1 MTSSSETT
9 MRASSTP
16 ASKVVGLT
24 ALVGIAATV
33 WLGLWVTPPDQVQGD
48 VVRILYLH
56 APVAWVAYLAF
67 GITALAS
74 ILYLWPR
81 TRDRRWD
88 YLAGASAEIGVVCTA
103 ITLAIGS
110 IWGRASWGV
119 WWTWDARL
127 TTTVLL
133 LALFLGY
140 LALRRV
146 PGDVEVRSRRSAI
159 AALVAAID
167 IPIVH
172 MSVTWWRTL
181 HQPPS
186 VLKPDFLHPD
196 IHGSMA
202 WTLLLG
208 FVSLTVGYAWLLI
221 HRYRVE
227 QMEDELEQHG
237 LDIAIA
243 ERRAEAELVRP

>member
-1 MTSSSETT
+1 MNRTAARRVLGT
-9 MRASSTP
+9 RLL
-16 ASKVVGLT
+16 GLA
-24 ALVGIAATV
+24 ALAGMVATV
-33 WLGLWVTPPDQVQGD
+33 VLGLWVTPPDVVQGE

-56 APVAWVAYLAF
+56 APVAWTAYLAF
-67 GITALAS
+67 GVTALAS
-74 ILYLWPR
+74 LLYLWPR
-81 TRDRRWD
+81 TRARHWD
-88 YLAGASAEIGVVCTA
+88 LLAGASAEIGVVCTA
-103 ITLAIGS
+103 LTLAIGA
-110 IWGRASWGV
+110 IWGRATWGV

-140 LALRRV
+140 LALRKV

-159 AALVAAID
+159 AALVAALD

-186 VLKPDFLHPD
+186 VLKPDFLHPT
-196 IHGSMA
+196 IHGSML

-208 FVSLTVGYAWLLI
+208 FLATTLVYGWLLV

-227 QMEDELEQHG
+227 KLEEEFDLRG
-237 LDIAIA
+237 LDAAIA

>member
-1 MTSSSETT
+1 MTT
-9 MRASSTP
+9 STG
-16 ASKVVGLT
+16 ATRLLGLT
-24 ALVGIAATV
+24 ALAGMITTV
-33 WLGLWVTPPDQVQGD
+33 VLGLWVTPPDVVQGE

-67 GITALAS
+67 GVTALAS
-74 ILYLWPR
+74 LLYLWPR
-81 TRDRRWD
+81 TRSRFWD
-88 YLAGASAEIGVVCTA
+88 QLAGASAEIGVVCTA
-103 ITLAIGS
+103 LTLAIGA
-110 IWGRASWGV
+110 IWGRATWGV

-140 LALRRV
+140 LALRKV
-146 PGDVEVRSRRSAI
+146 PGDVETRSRRSAI
-159 AALVAAID
+159 AGLVAALD
-167 IPIVH
+167 VPIVH

-202 WTLLLG
+202 WTLLVG
-208 FVSLTVGYAWLLI
+208 FLAMTLVYAWLLV
-221 HRYRVE
+221 HRFHVE
-227 QMEDELEQHG
+227 KLEEELDLRG
-237 LDIAIA
+237 LDVAIA

>member
-1 MTSSSETT
+1 MT
-9 MRASSTP
+9 
-16 ASKVVGLT
+16 K
-24 ALVGIAATV
+24 AATRV
-33 WLGLWVTPPDQVQGD
+33 LGLAALAAMVATVVLGLWVTPQDVVQGD

-56 APVAWVAYLAF
+56 APIAWTAYLAF
-67 GITALAS
+67 GVTALAS
-74 ILYLWPR
+74 LLYLWPR
-81 TRDRRWD
+81 TRARHWD
-88 YLAGASAEIGVVCTA
+88 LLAGASAEIGVVCTA
-103 ITLAIGS
+103 ITLVIGS
-110 IWGRASWGV
+110 IWGRATWGV

-140 LALRRV
+140 LALRKV
-146 PGDVEVRSRRSAI
+146 PGDVEVVSRRSAI
-159 AALVAAID
+159 AALVAALD

-186 VLKPDFLHPD
+186 VLKPDFLHPT
-196 IHGSMA
+196 IHGSML

-208 FVSLTVGYAWLLI
+208 FLATTLVYGWLLV

-227 QMEDELEQHG
+227 KLEEELDLRG
-237 LDIAIA
+237 LDAAIA
-243 ERRAEAELVRP
+243 ERRAEAELVAK